1 MENKMKSFKKIALV
15 AIVLSVFATTAQ
27 ADEHTDLLDLLLQKN
42 VITKQE
48 HADRMEKYSEALEN
62 KQFNAARIDKD
73 LRDNNNLRFNKAND
87 GSVTENGIG
96 LKSKDGNNTIQ
107 LTGRL
112 HMDYRQYTPTYG
124 DGQTT
129 DAYQNLA
136 EVRRARFGVRGQFAK
151 DFKYQLL
158 ANFGNDVGASSTS
171 STMDEMWVNY
181 AANPEIQFQFG
192 LFKMPFSLE
201 QLTSS
206 NNIDFMERSLIGNT
220 DGEFIPAKETGFML
234 HGIPKPGLTYALALS
249 RGRANK
255 DAANDGFDYIGRV
268 TTNFAELTGSKA
280 YVAHLGAAYSIG
292 DVKSGIIPASGRTES
307 RTNSGWFTGSA
318 LSGDTVRTRQ
328 GLEAA
333 VAYNGL
339 KLQGEQFVFKY
350 DPTTGNDQEIRGH
363 YVQAVYNLTGET
375 HAYKDGVFGWI
386 KPNNPIDKGGYGAWQ
401 VGVRMS
407 EFDASDITVATGKTN
422 RATAITY
429 GITWFCTDNLRF
441 MLNYVDTKFDS
452 LVGSSG
458 SRVTGDRAIMIR
470 SQLSF

>member
-1 MENKMKSFKKIALV
+1 MKTFTKLVLV
-15 AIVLSVFATTAQ
+15 ASVLSMFATAAQ
-27 ADEHTDLLDLLLQKN
+27 ADEHTDLLDLLLQKG

-48 HADRMEKYSEALEN
+48 HAARIEAYKDTLEN

-96 LKSKDGNNTIQ
+96 LKSKDGNNTVQ

-112 HMDYRQYTPTYG
+112 HMDYRQFTPTYG

-158 ANFGNDVGASSTS
+158 ANFGNDVGASSTT

-181 AANPEIQFQFG
+181 AANPEMQFQFG

-255 DAANDGFDYIGRV
+255 DAISDGFDYIGRV

-280 YVAHLGAAYSIG
+280 YVAHLGAAYSTGEI
-292 DVKSGIIPASGRTES
+292 KSGVIPASGRTES

-318 LSGDTVRTRQ
+318 LSGITTRTRR

-333 VAYNGL
+333 VAYNGF
-339 KLQGEQFVFKY
+339 KVQGEQFTFQY
-350 DPTTGNDQEIRGH
+350 DPASGTEQEIRGH
-363 YVQAVYNLTGET
+363 YVQAVYNLTGES
-375 HAYKDGVFGWI
+375 HAYKDGTFGWI
-386 KPNNPIDKGGYGAWQ
+386 KPNNPTDKGGSGAWQ

-407 EFDASDITVATGKTN
+407 EFDASDISVATGKAN
-422 RATAITY
+422 RATAMTY

-458 SRVTGDRAIMIR
+458 SRVTGDKAIMFR

>member
-1 MENKMKSFKKIALV
+1 MKSFKKIALV
-15 AIVLSVFATTAQ
+15 TTILSVFATTAQ
-27 ADEHTDLLDLLLQKN
+27 ADEHTDLLDLLLQKG
-42 VITKQE
+42 VITQKE
-48 HADRMEKYSEALEN
+48 HADRIEKYNETLEN

-158 ANFGNDVGASSTS
+158 ANFGASDGFSSTS
-171 STMDEMWVNY
+171 STADEMWVNY
-181 AANPEIQFQFG
+181 AANPEMQFQFG

-201 QLTSS
+201 QMTSS
-206 NNIDFMERSLIGNT
+206 NNLDFMERSLIGQNDT
-220 DGEFIPAKETGFML
+220 EFIPAKETGFML
-234 HGIPKPGLTYALALS
+234 HGVPKAGLTYAIAAS
-249 RGRANK
+249 RGKSNK
-255 DAANDGFDYIGRV
+255 SAEFDGLDYIGRV
-268 TTNFAELTGSKA
+268 TTNIAELTGSKA
-280 YVAHLGAAYSIG
+280 YTAHLGAAYSTGEI
-292 DVKSGIIPASGRTES
+292 KSGVAPASGRTES
-307 RTNSGWFTGSA
+307 RMQSGWFTGSA
-318 LSGDTVRTRQ
+318 LSGATTRTRQ

-333 VAYNGL
+333 FAYNGF
-339 KLQGEQFVFKY
+339 KVQGEQFNFKY
-350 DPTTGNDQEIRGH
+350 DPETGNNQEIKG
-363 YVQAVYNLTGET
+363 YYAQVVYNLTGES
-375 HAYKDGVFGWI
+375 HVYKDGTFGWI
-386 KPNNPIDKGGYGAWQ
+386 KPNNPTDKGGKGAWQ

-407 EFDASDITVATGKTN
+407 EFDASDVSVATGKSN
-422 RATAITY
+422 RATAMTY
-429 GITWFCTDNLRF
+429 GVTWFCTDNLRF
-441 MLNYVDTKFDS
+441 MLNYVDTKFDA

-458 SRVTGDRAIMIR
+458 SRVTGDKAIMFR